1 MQNTALGK
9 SLEEKNEMAFL
20 YTCPSVNMGGTGV

>member
-9 SLEEKNEMAFL
+9 SLEEKTVMAFL
-20 YTCPSVNMGGTGV
+20 YTCLSVTMGGKGD